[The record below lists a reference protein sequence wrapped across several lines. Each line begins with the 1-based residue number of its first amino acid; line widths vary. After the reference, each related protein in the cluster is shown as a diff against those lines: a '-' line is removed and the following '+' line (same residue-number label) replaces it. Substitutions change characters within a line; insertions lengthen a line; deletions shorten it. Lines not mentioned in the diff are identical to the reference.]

1 MSQMSQSPAYI
12 GRLAPSPTGALHL
25 GNVRTFMIAW
35 LRARSQG
42 GKVIFRMEDL
52 DHPKDKPGAAAQA
65 VEDLR
70 WLGFD
75 WDEEYVQSERKDI
88 YRAALEALREGPK
101 TEDGRRETEGLET
114 EDGRRGCLVYPC
126 VCSRRDVEAAQ
137 SAPHAGEQL
146 HYPGTCRGRFASW
159 AEAQAFLDEASC
171 SSRSSNSSDSRIA
184 RVSSATRT
192 PCWRFAVAPNTVVAF
207 DDAFAG
213 HYEQN
218 VSETLGDFPLARD
231 EFGAGY
237 TLACTVDDL
246 LMGVTEVVRG
256 DDLLPATP
264 AQILLANALAP
275 FLHSRISPLPHFPT
289 SPLPHFPTSPFP
301 HFPTSPFPH
310 FPISYCHVPLVVGR
324 DGKRLAKRHGDTRVA
339 AYRAEGKRPEE
350 ILGFL
355 AASCGWA
362 AKGERVSLRDL
373 VPRFD
378 LGTIPHEPFMI

>member
-1 MSQMSQSPAYI
+1 MTRYV

-65 VEDLR
+65 VEDLK

-75 WDEEYVQSERKDI
+75 WDEEYVQSERKDV
-88 YRAALEALREGPK
+88 YRKALESLG
-101 TEDGRRETEGLET
+101 D
-114 EDGRRGCLVYPC
+114 LVYPC

-137 SAPHAGEQL
+137 SAPHEGEQMF
-146 HYPGTCRGRFASW
+146 YPGTCRGRFKTW
-159 AEAQAFLDEASC
+159 GEAKGFLAG
-171 SSRSSNSSDSRIA
+171 SSDSR
-184 RVSSATRT
+184 VSSGPRDPRSPSSSRT
-192 PCWRFAVAPNTVVAF
+192 PCWRFRVFENTIVSF

-213 HYEQN
+213 HYEQD
-218 VSETLGDFPLARD
+218 VSRTLGDFPLARD

-256 DDLLPATP
+256 DDLLAATP
-264 AQILLANALAP
+264 AQILVARALLGSSCSLFP
-275 FLHSRISPLPHFPT
+275 VPCSLPA
-289 SPLPHFPTSPFP
+289 
-301 HFPTSPFPH
+301 
-310 FPISYCHVPLVVGR
+310 YCHVPLVVGR
-324 DGKRLAKRHGDTRVA
+324 DGKRLAKRHGDTRIA
-339 AYRAEGKRPEE
+339 TFREQGKSPEE

-355 AASCGWA
+355 AASCGWTE
-362 AKGERVSLRDL
+362 KGERVSLCDL
-373 VPRFD
+373 LTRFD